1 MAAVDLMVKGVQVKR
16 RGPLVTWLLIIIT
29 FGIYSLFHW
38 YYMNREVRDFSA
50 AMGQPLGN
58 APGRSVL
65 ALFPGGLIIVPAIWT
80 WVTTA
85 KRVRAVRAMV
95 LNNGPGEYP
104 SVGLSVLLSFLY
116 SLQHPYLQVSL
127 NGTWDL
133 AGGTSATL
141 VPPVPPAAPPAE

>member
-80 WVTTA
+80 FW
-85 KRVRAVRAMV
+85 RWI
-95 LNNGPGEYP
+95 
-104 SVGLSVLLSFLY
+104 S
-116 SLQHPYLQVSL
+116 
-127 NGTWDL
+127 
-133 AGGTSATL
+133 
-141 VPPVPPAAPPAE
+141 